1 MRNLLILAHAD
12 DEVIGAASLLLR
24 EPEECFLLYLTD
36 SAPDNPFF
44 LERAGF
50 STREAYREQR
60 QSELSAALA
69 LAHIEPR
76 QVVILPVPDQQ
87 ATRHIRASIAAVRE
101 VIDEL
106 QPERIFTHAYEGGH
120 PDHDA
125 AAVVAQ
131 RSGHP
136 AVFEMP
142 YYQAASGR
150 MVAGD
155 FVSSNGTEQQWT
167 LTKTEEEAKQRL
179 WDQFVSQ
186 RHVFA
191 RFSRAVEKYR
201 PQPAYDF
208 LSPPHPRPL
217 YYETRP
223 VGWNYE
229 QWRDHVRNVE

>member
-24 EPEECFLLYLTD
+24 EPADCFLFYLTD
-36 SAPDNPFF
+36 SAPDNPYF

-50 STREAYREQR
+50 ATREAYREQR
-60 QSELSAALA
+60 HAELFAALE
-69 LAHIEPR
+69 LAGVERR

-87 ATRHIRASIAAVRE
+87 AARHVGASVAAVRE

-106 QPERIFTHAYEGGH
+106 QPERVFTHAYEGGH

-125 AAVVAQ
+125 AAVVAS
-131 RSGHP
+131 RCGHR
-136 AVFEMP
+136 AIFEMP
-142 YYQAASGR
+142 YYHAARGR
-150 MVAGD
+150 MEAGD
-155 FVSSNGTEQQWT
+155 FVSSNGTEQEWT
-167 LTKTEEEAKQRL
+167 LTLSEEEAKQRL

-191 RFSRAVEKYR
+191 RFRRGVERYR

-208 LSPPHPRPL
+208 DSPPHARPL

-223 VGWNYE
+223 VGWNFE
-229 QWRDHVRNVE
+229 QWREAIRSV